1 MTFDALV
8 TLLKSQLEKS
18 TYWALE
24 SANKT
29 DILVTLLV
37 FQLAIALASTN
48 DPSLAKVALRLVTL
62 LVFQFSKPCRL
73 VRAPLTLNAR
83 FRSVTLLVSQLAKAL
98 MSVKLASLIKMTPMS
113 VTWLTFQ
120 FSRPCKFVK
129 LLLANAVLSFCKLSV
144 FQLLKGERSVTL
156 VTWLKIRVI
165 FVTFWTSQFSKP
177 VKLVKPV
184 AFWNKRDILV
194 TLETSQSLIPVKDDR
209 LEAPSKVLCIE
220 VTLLVSKLLASK
232 LVKVV
237 FLLKVLSKLV
247 LISLIFLSSVLLKAI
262 VAAFCQLL
270 IKSLEIDTWRL
281 LVDFPACSKSAW
293 FGTIIWVWSPV

>member
-8 TLLKSQLEKS
+8 TLLKFQLEKS
-18 TYWALE
+18 TYWADE
-24 SANKT
+24 PANKT

-48 DPSLAKVALRLVTL
+48 DPSLAKAALRLVTL
-62 LVFQFSKPCRL
+62 PVF
-73 VRAPLTLNAR
+73 
-83 FRSVTLLVSQLAKAL
+83 
-98 MSVKLASLIKMTPMS
+98 
-113 VTWLTFQ
+113 
-120 FSRPCKFVK
+120 
-129 LLLANAVLSFCKLSV
+129 
-144 FQLLKGERSVTL
+144 
-156 VTWLKIRVI
+156 
-165 FVTFWTSQFSKP
+165 QFSKP
-177 VKLVKPV
+177 VKLVMPV

-237 FLLKVLSKLV
+237 FFWKVLSKLV
-247 LISLIFLSSVLLKAI
+247 LASLIFLSSVLLKAI

-270 IKSLEIDTWRL
+270 IKSLEIDTWRPFVDL
-281 LVDFPACSKSAW
+281 LSTAKSASL
-293 FGTIIWVWSPV
+293 GTIIWVWSPV